1 MARRNRLLKNFCGG
15 PSAVLRGARSLAY
28 LFDMSRSLRS
38 ARLASGHPRYVFEQ
52 PASAVSPVRGTRLR
66 ASRRRLLGLLVSS
79 LLAGRVQWALA
90 RPQVLAVRAWPGRTS
105 TRVTIESDQ
114 ELRFLVST
122 LREPERVVVDL
133 TDVISDAT
141 FQRALEGLRTDVGV
155 VARARI
161 GQFRPDTARLVL
173 ELRERAET
181 AAFALPPVG
190 PFRYRLVID
199 LTPVDADD
207 PTAVFLARL
216 AEREA
221 ALTRESSAAPPRS
234 PTAPALPPAPP
245 SASAPPVPPAAPTPS
260 QPRGRASAAVRKP
273 FVVVLDPGHGGEDP
287 GAIGPGGNYEKDV
300 VLAVAFKAR
309 ALLEQDP
316 RIAVFL
322 TRDEDVFVPLAE
334 RVRKARAVKADLFVS
349 IHADAFIRP
358 EARGSSVYALSE
370 RGATSTAARWMAD
383 RENQSDL
390 IGGTRLAGR
399 DPALARMLLE
409 MSQGFT
415 INDSLK
421 LGRGMLHEL
430 AAINRLHK
438 RQVEQAGF
446 AVLRAPD
453 VPSILVETAFISNP
467 EEERKLIDPAHQAR
481 LARAIRNGVR
491 RYMAEHARV

>member
-1 MARRNRLLKNFCGG
+1 MADRDVRPGRRQ
-15 PSAVLRGARSLAY
+15 ALA
-28 LFDMSRSLRS
+28 
-38 ARLASGHPRYVFEQ
+38 AIAALA
-52 PASAVSPVRGTRLR
+52 A
-66 ASRRRLLGLLVSS
+66 
-79 LLAGRVQWALA
+79 AGRIELAWA
-90 RPQVLAVRAWPGRTS
+90 RPKVLAVRAWPGRAS
-105 TRVTIESDQ
+105 TRVTIESDE
-114 ELRFLVST
+114 ELRFFVT
-122 LREPERVVVDL
+122 ALRDPERLVIDL
-133 TDVISDAT
+133 TGVTADAT
-141 FQRALEGLRTDVGV
+141 FQLALETLRTETGV

-173 ELRERAET
+173 ELRERAEA

-190 PFRYRLVID
+190 PFRHRLVID

-207 PTAVFLARL
+207 PTAAFLARL

-221 ALTRESSAAPPRS
+221 AFERAEAARAASAPAANSPAATLPAAPR
-234 PTAPALPPAPP
+234 PTAPTVPPPPPPPPLVSTPSAPSAPSATPAPP
-245 SASAPPVPPAAPTPS
+245 ARQARPPAAV
-260 QPRGRASAAVRKP
+260 AARKP
-273 FVVVLDPGHGGEDP
+273 YVVVLDPGHGGEDP

-309 ALLEQDP
+309 TLLEQDP

-334 RVRKARAVKADLFVS
+334 RVRKARAVKADLFIS

-399 DPALARMLLE
+399 DPTLSRLLLE

-421 LGRGMLHEL
+421 LGRTVLTEL
-430 AAINRLHK
+430 GAINRLHK

-446 AVLRAPD
+446 AVLRSPD

-467 EEERKLIDPAHQAR
+467 EEERKLIDPAHQMK

-491 RYMAEHARV
+491 RHMVLYRQA

>member
-1 MARRNRLLKNFCGG
+1 MADRDVRPGRRQ
-15 PSAVLRGARSLAY
+15 ALA
-28 LFDMSRSLRS
+28 
-38 ARLASGHPRYVFEQ
+38 AIAALA
-52 PASAVSPVRGTRLR
+52 A
-66 ASRRRLLGLLVSS
+66 
-79 LLAGRVQWALA
+79 AGRIELAWA
-90 RPQVLAVRAWPGRTS
+90 RPKVLAVRAWPGRAS
-105 TRVTIESDQ
+105 TRVTIESDE
-114 ELRFLVST
+114 ELRFLVT
-122 LREPERVVVDL
+122 ALRDPERLAIDL
-133 TDVISDAT
+133 TDVTADAA
-141 FQRALEGLRTDVGV
+141 FQRALEALRTDTGV

-173 ELRERAET
+173 ELRERAEA

-190 PFRYRLVID
+190 PFKHRLVID

-207 PTAVFLARL
+207 PTAAFLARL

-221 ALTRESSAAPPRS
+221 ALEREEAAGVATPPSAASAR
-234 PTAPALPPAPP
+234 ARRPPAPAVPQPPPPPPVASAP
-245 SASAPPVPPAAPTPS
+245 SAPPPAASAPPGRPVPSPS
-260 QPRGRASAAVRKP
+260 GASARKP

-309 ALLEQDP
+309 TLLEQDP

-334 RVRKARAVKADLFVS
+334 RVRKARVVKADLFVS

-390 IGGTRLAGR
+390 IGGTRLVGR
-399 DPALARMLLE
+399 DPTLSRLLLE

-415 INDSLK
+415 INESLK
-421 LGRGMLHEL
+421 LGRTVLTEL
-430 AAINRLHK
+430 GAINRLHK

-467 EEERKLIDPAHQAR
+467 EEERKLIDPAHQMK

-491 RYMAEHARV
+491 RHIAMHRQA

>member
-1 MARRNRLLKNFCGG
+1 MADPDVRRG
-15 PSAVLRGARSLAY
+15 
-28 LFDMSRSLRS
+28 
-38 ARLASGHPRYVFEQ
+38 
-52 PASAVSPVRGTRLR
+52 
-66 ASRRRLLGLLVSS
+66 RRRALATIAAFAA
-79 LLAGRVQWALA
+79 AGRIELAWA
-90 RPQVLAVRAWPGRTS
+90 RPRVLAVRAWPGRAS
-105 TRVTIESDQ
+105 TRVTIESDE
-114 ELRFLVST
+114 ELRFLVT
-122 LREPERVVVDL
+122 ALRDPERLAIDL
-133 TDVISDAT
+133 TDVTADAA
-141 FQRALEGLRTDVGV
+141 FQRALETLRTDTGV
-155 VARARI
+155 VAHARI

-173 ELRERAET
+173 ELRERAEA

-190 PFRYRLVID
+190 PFRHRLVID

-207 PTAVFLARL
+207 PTAAFLARL

-221 ALTRESSAAPPRS
+221 AIERAEAAGAATPPPAPS
-234 PTAPALPPAPP
+234 PPAPRPPAPTLPPPPAPP
-245 SASAPPVPPAAPTPS
+245 IASAPAAPPPGRPAPS
-260 QPRGRASAAVRKP
+260 PAPAVTRKP

-309 ALLEQDP
+309 TLLEQDP

-322 TRDEDVFVPLAE
+322 TRDEDVFVPLGE
-334 RVRKARAVKADLFVS
+334 RVRKARAVKADLFIS

-399 DPALARMLLE
+399 DPTLSRLLLE

-415 INDSLK
+415 INESLK
-421 LGRGMLHEL
+421 LGRTMLTEL
-430 AAINRLHK
+430 GAINRLHK

-446 AVLRAPD
+446 AVLRSPD

-467 EEERKLIDPAHQAR
+467 EEERKLIDPAHQMR

-491 RYMAEHARV
+491 RHMAMYRQA

>member
-1 MARRNRLLKNFCGG
+1 MVMADPDVRRG
-15 PSAVLRGARSLAY
+15 
-28 LFDMSRSLRS
+28 
-38 ARLASGHPRYVFEQ
+38 
-52 PASAVSPVRGTRLR
+52 
-66 ASRRRLLGLLVSS
+66 RRRALATIAAFAA
-79 LLAGRVQWALA
+79 AGRIELAWA
-90 RPQVLAVRAWPGRTS
+90 RPRVLAVRAWPGRAS
-105 TRVTIESDQ
+105 TRVTIESDE
-114 ELRFLVST
+114 ELRFLVT
-122 LREPERVVVDL
+122 ALRDPERLAIDL
-133 TDVISDAT
+133 TDVTADAA
-141 FQRALEGLRTDVGV
+141 FQRALETLRTDTGV
-155 VARARI
+155 VAHARI

-173 ELRERAET
+173 ELRERAEA

-190 PFRYRLVID
+190 PFRHRLVID

-207 PTAVFLARL
+207 PTAAFLARL

-221 ALTRESSAAPPRS
+221 AIERAEAAGAATPPPAPS
-234 PTAPALPPAPP
+234 PPAPRPPAPTLPPPPAPP
-245 SASAPPVPPAAPTPS
+245 IASAPAAPPPGRPAPS
-260 QPRGRASAAVRKP
+260 PAPAVTRKP

-309 ALLEQDP
+309 TLLEQDP

-322 TRDEDVFVPLAE
+322 TRDEDVFVPLGE
-334 RVRKARAVKADLFVS
+334 RVRKARAVKADLFIS

-399 DPALARMLLE
+399 DPTLSRLLLE

-415 INDSLK
+415 INESLK
-421 LGRGMLHEL
+421 LGRTMLTEL
-430 AAINRLHK
+430 GAINRLHK

-446 AVLRAPD
+446 AVLRSPD

-467 EEERKLIDPAHQAR
+467 EEERKLIDPAHQMR

-491 RYMAEHARV
+491 RHMAMYRQA

>member
-1 MARRNRLLKNFCGG
+1 MAD
-15 PSAVLRGARSLAY
+15 PDVQRG
-28 LFDMSRSLRS
+28 
-38 ARLASGHPRYVFEQ
+38 
-52 PASAVSPVRGTRLR
+52 
-66 ASRRRLLGLLVSS
+66 RRRTLALIAAFAA
-79 LLAGRVQWALA
+79 AGRIELAWA
-90 RPQVLAVRAWPGRTS
+90 RPQVLAVRAWPGRAS
-105 TRVTIESDQ
+105 TRVTIESDE
-114 ELRFLVST
+114 ELRFLVT
-122 LREPERVVVDL
+122 ALRDPERLAIDL
-133 TDVISDAT
+133 TDVTADAA
-141 FQRALEGLRTDVGV
+141 FQRALETLRTDTGV

-173 ELRERAET
+173 ELRERAEA

-190 PFRYRLVID
+190 PFKHRLVID

-207 PTAVFLARL
+207 PTAAFLARL

-221 ALTRESSAAPPRS
+221 ALERAQAAAAATPPSAPP
-234 PTAPALPPAPP
+234 PPAPRLP
-245 SASAPPVPPAAPTPS
+245 APTVPLPPPPVASAPSAPSAPPSTTSAPPPGRPVPSPGAAP
-260 QPRGRASAAVRKP
+260 ARKP

-309 ALLEQDP
+309 TLLEQDP

-322 TRDEDVFVPLAE
+322 TRDEDVFVPLGE
-334 RVRKARAVKADLFVS
+334 RVRKARAVKADLFIS

-399 DPALARMLLE
+399 DPTLSRLLLE

-415 INDSLK
+415 INESLK
-421 LGRGMLHEL
+421 LGRTVLTEL
-430 AAINRLHK
+430 GAINRLHK

-446 AVLRAPD
+446 AVLRSPD

-467 EEERKLIDPAHQAR
+467 EEERKLIDPAHQMK

-491 RYMAEHARV
+491 RHMALHRQA